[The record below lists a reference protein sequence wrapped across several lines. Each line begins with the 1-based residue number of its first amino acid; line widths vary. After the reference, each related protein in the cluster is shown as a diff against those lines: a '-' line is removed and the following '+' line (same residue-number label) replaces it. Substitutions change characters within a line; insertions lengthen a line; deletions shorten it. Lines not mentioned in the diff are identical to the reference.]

1 MKKILVLVSLLVLAA
16 ACATQPSGNSNLTAN
31 TSNANKGT
39 EVKSTAGPSESD
51 IIAKEKAAWDA
62 YKRKDADA
70 FKKAVTAEYIEVHDN
85 GVKDTAA
92 ILVDMK
98 DTDMT
103 DVTFADWKMTKI
115 DKDLVIITYSATVKG
130 TYKGEAVPPGPY
142 RDAAAYVNR
151 NGEWLGAYFQETLS
165 TPPTPPP
172 SPSQSPAKKPA
183 ASPAA
188 TIAKPVEAGADPI
201 ANEKIVWD
209 LFKTK
214 NFDAFAALLA
224 PEFVEIESTG
234 AYDKAGSVKGL
245 RESMDATQFEFSD
258 WKSVKLDND
267 ASLVTYTVTAKGA
280 KPMKDYHATIWAN
293 RDGKW
298 LAFYHQGT
306 PAAAPAAAKPES
318 KKM

>member
-16 ACATQPSGNSNLTAN
+16 ACTNQPSPNSNTSAN
-31 TSNANKGT
+31 TNANTNT

-70 FKKAVTAEYIEVHDN
+70 FKKGVTAEYLEIHDN

-98 DTDMT
+98 DTEIS
-103 DVTFADWKMTKI
+103 DVTFADWKMTKV
-115 DKDLVIITYSATVKG
+115 DKDLVLITYSATVKG
-130 TYKGEAVPPGPY
+130 TYKGEAIPPGPY

-151 NGEWLGAYFQETLS
+151 NGEWLGAYFHETLS
-165 TPPTPPP
+165 SEPPPPP
-172 SPSQSPAKKPA
+172 SPSKKPAATPA

-188 TIAKPVEAGADPI
+188 STAKPVETSGDAI

-209 LFKTK
+209 LFKTR

-224 PEFVEIESTG
+224 PEFVETESTG
-234 AYDKAGSVKGL
+234 VYDKAGSVKGL
-245 RESMDATQFEFSD
+245 QEGMDATQFELSD

-306 PAAAPAAAKPES
+306 PAASNAPAKPET

>member
-16 ACATQPSGNSNLTAN
+16 ACATQPSGNSNLTTN
-31 TSNANKGT
+31 TSNTNKGT
-39 EVKSTAGPSESD
+39 EPATTAGPSESD

-62 YKRKDADA
+62 FKRKDADA
-70 FKKAVTAEYIEVHDN
+70 FKKSLTPEYVEIHDS

-92 ILVDMK
+92 TLADMK
-98 DTDMT
+98 DTEIS

-115 DKDLVIITYSATVKG
+115 DKDLVLITYTATVKG
-130 TYKGEAVPPGPY
+130 TYKGEVFPAGPY

-151 NGEWLGAYFQETLS
+151 NGEWQAAYFHETVVS
-165 TPPTPPP
+165 TAPPPP
-172 SPSQSPAKKPA
+172 SPANKPA

-188 TIAKPVEAGADPI
+188 ANAKPAETGADPI

-209 LFKTK
+209 LFKTR

-224 PEFVEIESTG
+224 PEFVETEATG
-234 AYDKAGSVKGL
+234 VYDKAGSVKGVQ
-245 RESMDATQFEFSD
+245 EMDATQFEMTD

-267 ASLVTYTVTAKGA
+267 ASLVTYTVTTKGA

-306 PAAAPAAAKPES
+306 PAATTAAKPES